1 MSSFIFGG
9 HMKRLKKNSG
19 NFMYR
24 LSEIIV
30 DKRKIIF
37 LVVILGVIFSLF
49 SMGWVEV
56 ENDLADFLPEKSDS
70 KAGVDVMMDEF
81 TLYGTATVMVA
92 NVSLDKAY
100 ELVDLIESVDGVQM
114 VDFANDAAHY
124 NNVSACYTVTFIHE
138 QTSQLCS
145 DALEN
150 VEVALNGYDFYISSD
165 IGNPMGAILDNEIL
179 MISIVAGIIIL
190 SMLAFTSKSII
201 EVPVIL
207 ISFLAAMMFNLGT
220 NFIFGKISFVS
231 SSVTSLLQLAL
242 SLDYAV
248 IMLNRFREER
258 SHRPLREAV
267 VEALSKSVPEVF
279 GSSLTTVG
287 GMIAMMFMQ
296 FKLGPDMA
304 ICLVKAIL
312 LAMISVFV
320 FMPGLL
326 MLFGNLI
333 MKTEHKSL
341 VPKVPFIGKFAYA
354 TRKIV
359 PPIFLIVVIAAAFV
373 SSACPF
379 AYGYFSQE
387 SAKLNEQSLA
397 RKMISENFGSTNM
410 VAMVVPT
417 GDYDKEAE
425 LLRELESYDE
435 VSSTMGLANTV
446 AMDGYTLAEGLNP
459 RQFSE
464 LAGLDYELGCV
475 VYAAYAATNADYA
488 SLIGNIGNMKVPLID
503 MFMFLADQIDS
514 GIVSLEGDQADM
526 LAEAKELM
534 GSAKSM
540 LVGENYSRMVVYLN
554 LPEDSDETF
563 AFLEKM
569 EEIAKSYYPDGE
581 VYIVGNSTTAKDF
594 KESFELD
601 NIVVTFVSIF
611 TVMIVLLLSFKS
623 VMMPVILI
631 LVIQGAIWINFS
643 IPSLQQTPLFF
654 LGYIIISA
662 IQMGANIDYAIVIA
676 TRYNELKHE
685 YEPKQAI
692 IETMN
697 FAFPTVITSGFI
709 LSITGLLIGY
719 MSSEATISS
728 LGANL
733 GRGTIVS
740 IILVLFVLPQ
750 LLLISDKLVDKTTF
764 TLFKKK
770 VKAKEQTADGRVR
783 IRGNVSGEISGRIEG
798 VIDAVVDGNVLLTL
812 RNGEMTQEKE
822 TENEN

>member
-1 MSSFIFGG
+1 
-9 HMKRLKKNSG
+9 MKRLKKNSG

-100 ELVDLIESVDGVQM
+100 ERVDLIESVDGVQM